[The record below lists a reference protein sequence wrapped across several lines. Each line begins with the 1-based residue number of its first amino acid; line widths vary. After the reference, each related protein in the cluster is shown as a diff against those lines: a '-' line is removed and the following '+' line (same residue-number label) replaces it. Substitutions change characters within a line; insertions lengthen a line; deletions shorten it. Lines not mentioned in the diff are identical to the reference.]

1 MISSS
6 EMKARLAPSGCD
18 DITIERPVLTVSID
32 SLDPELR
39 ARKRLLLEERIRQ
52 RHFLGPTLLDAYY
65 KDLPHMR
72 EFDIDLAEGFL
83 YD

>member
-6 EMKARLAPSGCD
+6 EMKARLAPGGCD
-18 DITIERPVLTVSID
+18 DITIERPVLTVPTA
-32 SLDPELR
+32 SLELR
-39 ARKRLLLEERIRQ
+39 ARKRRLLEERIRQ